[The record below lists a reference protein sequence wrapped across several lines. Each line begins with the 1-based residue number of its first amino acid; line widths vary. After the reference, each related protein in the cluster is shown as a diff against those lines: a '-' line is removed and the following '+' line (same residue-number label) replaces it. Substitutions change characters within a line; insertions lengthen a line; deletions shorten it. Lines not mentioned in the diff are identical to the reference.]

1 MADGSNAGAGSD
13 VDVVDVEAEVNNFID
28 DHWRPELT
36 LGEWWQ
42 AMADAGLSHPILPER
57 AGGRG
62 WSQSMSGRAMKTM
75 ADRNVIGPPPGL
87 GTMLA
92 APTIADH
99 GTPEQ
104 IDRLIP
110 PILNGRQAWCQLF
123 SEPVAGSDLAGL
135 QTRAVDDGDE
145 WRVAG
150 QKVWTSQ
157 GHQADFG
164 LLVART
170 DPQLPKHKGMS
181 YFVMAMDQPGVEVR
195 PLKEM
200 TGRTFFSEVFM
211 DDAVVSADNML
222 GARGEG
228 WRVANTTLTYE
239 RTSIGAGSS
248 GVTIVAPGSK
258 AGRFDRTVGELME
271 AASRRKA
278 GGHAPGPGMRLY
290 NRWMELARDL
300 GRTDDPLIRQE
311 IMGLYTLLWV
321 NRMNLQRARV
331 KSQRT
336 GGEPNMAK
344 LFDAEIHRRFRDV
357 ILRIVQADGMLA
369 GESSATDP
377 VIASFVLHAQAPA
390 IYGGTDQ
397 IQRNILGERVL
408 GLPRE
413 PGPDRNTAFQ
423 DLPKN
428 V

>member
-1 MADGSNAGAGSD
+1 MTQGSSASTSD
-13 VDVVDVEAEVNNFID
+13 VDVETEVADWID
-28 DHWRPELT
+28 DHWDPSLT

-42 AMADAGLSHPILPER
+42 AMADAGLSHPILGEH

-62 WSQSMSGRAMKTM
+62 WSQSMAGRAMKLM
-75 ADRNVIGPPPGL
+75 ADRNVVGPPPGL

-104 IDRLIP
+104 IERFIP
-110 PILNGRQAWCQLF
+110 PILNGRHAWCQLF

-135 QTRAVDDGDE
+135 QTRAEADGDE
-145 WRVAG
+145 WRVSG

-157 GHQADFG
+157 GHYADYG

-170 DPQLPKHKGMS
+170 DPELPKHKGMS
-181 YFVMAMDQPGVEVR
+181 YFAITMDQTGVEIR

-200 TGRTFFSEVFM
+200 TGRTFFSEVFL
-211 DDAVVSADNML
+211 DGAVVSSADMI
-222 GARGEG
+222 GARGDG

-248 GVTIVAPGSK
+248 GVTIAAPGSR
-258 AGRFDRTVGELME
+258 ADNFERSVGSIIE
-271 AASRRKA
+271 AAAQRRA
-278 GGHAPGPGMRLY
+278 GGHAPGPGMKLY
-290 NRWMELARDL
+290 HRWVDLARKL
-300 GRTDDPLIRQE
+300 GRTDDPVLRQE
-311 IMGLYTLLWV
+311 IMELYTLLWV
-321 NRMNLQRARV
+321 NRMNLQRARAR
-331 KSQRT
+331 SQRT
-336 GGEPNMAK
+336 GGEPNIAK

-357 ILRIVQADGMLA
+357 ILRIVQADGMLS
-369 GESSATDP
+369 GESSTTDP
-377 VIASFVLHAQAPA
+377 VIASFVLHAQGPA

-413 PGPDRNTAFQ
+413 PGPDRNTPFSQ
-423 DLPKN
+423 LPKN